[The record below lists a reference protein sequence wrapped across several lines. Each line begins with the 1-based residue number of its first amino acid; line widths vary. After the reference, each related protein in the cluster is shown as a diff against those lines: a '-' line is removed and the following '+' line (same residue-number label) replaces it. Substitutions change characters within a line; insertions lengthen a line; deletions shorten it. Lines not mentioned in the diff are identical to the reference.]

1 MPRGSRFIPGP
12 CETHLKRGMAEESI
26 FEAEALPHMDALFRA
41 AMRLLRDEG
50 KASDAVQD
58 TYLLAWKK
66 FRTYEAG
73 TNCRAWL
80 FQILFNVVR
89 HERRNW
95 FHWITAKEEDV
106 ASIDIPAPEP
116 VPDRITDKEILG
128 AMDRLP
134 ATYREVLVLVDVEE
148 FAYKEAAAILRLPVG
163 TVMSRLSRG
172 RAQLREEL
180 RATARVWGI
189 GS

>member
-1 MPRGSRFIPGP
+1 MPWSSDFIPGP
-12 CETHLKRGMAEESI
+12 CETFRDAMAGESS

-41 AMRLLRDEG
+41 AMRLLRDEA

-66 FRTYEAG
+66 FSAYQAG

-116 VPDRITDKEILG
+116 VPDRITDKEILR

-134 ATYREVLVLVDVEE
+134 ASYREVLVLVDVEE
-148 FAYKEAAAILRLPVG
+148 FAYKEAAGILGLPVG

-180 RATARVWGI
+180 RATAQAWGI